1 MGSSASDFFRLYIV
15 PGMFHCGGGGT
26 SVFDAFTPLVES
38 VEKATVPSATGA
50 ERPVDGK
57 ADRSRPLC
65 PYPQAARYK
74 GTGSPDDAANFA
86 CLSSD
91 SLSLTRPPLRSN

>member
-1 MGSSASDFFRLYIV
+1 MDK
-15 PGMFHCGGGGT
+15 FHCGGGVGT
-26 SVFDAFTPLVES
+26 SVFDAFTPLVEW
-38 VEKATVPSATGA
+38 VEKATVPSVIAA
-50 ERPVDGK
+50 ERHVDGK

-74 GTGSPDDAANFA
+74 GTGSTDDAANFA